1 MARTG
6 SLSRLVGSVL
16 MAASGTLAPNVY
28 AELPP
33 GITYLGGSMTYLGT
47 PPESVRLGDLTSDF
61 NTWVFAEQ
69 QQVTLSRDVR
79 AEITQPGT
87 WFDDADEDAGPRDL
101 PYGTIPAG
109 SVVDSYFF
117 HFDNESY
124 EFNLRRYLGCDGQ
137 IGVEGTISFDRPIIA
152 VIITPRNM
160 NSSGRQVAL
169 EGTDYDDAPVSP
181 TFPGLNVANGCGSD
195 QISLSD
201 DRMTMIAR
209 NFTDIHHDNFRVLLG
224 DPSVIVPSLVA
235 RP

>member
-1 MARTG
+1 MSRTWFP
-6 SLSRLVGSVL
+6 SRLAACVL
-16 MAASGTLAPNVY
+16 IAATGTFATNAY

-33 GITYLGGSMTYLGT
+33 GITFLGGSMTYLDT

-87 WFDDADEDAGPRDL
+87 WFDDADEDASPGDL

-124 EFNLRRYLGCDGQ
+124 DFNLRGYLGCEGQ
-137 IGVEGTISFDRPIIA
+137 IGVEGTISFDRPIIG

-160 NSSGRQVAL
+160 NRSGRQVAL
-169 EGTDYDDAPVSP
+169 ENTDYDDAPASP

-195 QISLSD
+195 RLILSD
-201 DRMTMIAR
+201 DRMTLIAR

-224 DPSVIVPSLVA
+224 DPDDIVASGGL
-235 RP
+235 RR